1 VIERSG
7 TLKCDGADQRDF
19 RNLSTQEGRLQ
30 RTFQRELDKLHA
42 LQSERRE
49 QEMHELVKLRKA
61 AAAYLAAKKENEP
74 FDPARN
80 GFEFSIE
87 EIEEFL
93 ATLKPEIARAA

>member
-1 VIERSG
+1 M
-7 TLKCDGADQRDF
+7 
-19 RNLSTQEGRLQ
+19 Q

-49 QEMHELVKLRKA
+49 QEMHDMQQLRKA
-61 AAAYLAAKKENEP
+61 ATAYLAAKKVNKP

-93 ATLKPEIARAA
+93 TAPKPEIARAA

>member
-1 VIERSG
+1 VPISATSVISRRR
-7 TLKCDGADQRDF
+7 KDGCK
-19 RNLSTQEGRLQ
+19 

-42 LQSERRE
+42 LQTERRE
-49 QEMHELVKLRKA
+49 RKMQELTKLRKA
-61 AAAYLAAKKENEP
+61 AAAYLAAKKENKP

-93 ATLKPEIARAA
+93 TAPKTKSAHAA